1 MTNFE
6 SRFNR
11 WLDGSLDEDE
21 RLAFEATLDEETL
34 RAAKLWPA
42 LRSTLRQSASEI
54 PLPHPDFLNSQILR
68 EIERDYREKP
78 SSAML
83 ARLVWAGACCML
95 AAAVLTAIFLPRD
108 TRDSSTTVVSAS
120 PANPSVSASAF
131 QVPGGK
137 SSVIWLNGIDHIPAN
152 ERVQ

>member
-1 MTNFE
+1 MKNFE

-21 RLAFEATLDEETL
+21 RLAFEATLDDETL
-34 RAAKLWPA
+34 RAAKMWPT

-68 EIERDYREKP
+68 EIAREIP
-78 SSAML
+78 PRPRAGL
-83 ARLVWAGACCML
+83 ARLAWAGAFCVL
-95 AAAVLTAIFLPRD
+95 TAAVLTAIFLPRD
-108 TRDSSTTVVSAS
+108 IRDISTTVVSAA
-120 PANPSVSASAF
+120 PAKPSVSASSF
-131 QVPGGK
+131 QTPGGK
-137 SSVIWLNGIDHIPAN
+137 SSVIWLDGVDYIPAD

>member
-11 WLDGSLDEDE
+11 WLDGSLNEDE

-34 RAAKLWPA
+34 RTAKMWPT
-42 LRSTLRQSASEI
+42 LQSTLRQSASEI

-68 EIERDYREKP
+68 EIRREGTP
-78 SSAML
+78 PPRAGL
-83 ARLVWAGACCML
+83 ARLAWAGAFCVL
-95 AAAVLTAIFLPRD
+95 AAALLTAIFLPRD

-131 QVPGGK
+131 QAAGGK
-137 SSVIWLNGIDHIPAN
+137 SSVIWLDGVDHIPAN